1 MKNSGQEQRFILG
14 IFILAIGVLTL
25 IDKLNIFETRDI
37 LQFWPL
43 IFIFIGTVKLT
54 RAYTTMD
61 NIFGGGFV
69 LVGVIM
75 ILNRLGITHFYMRDW
90 WPLLIILLGFLVI
103 FKDKASKSIS
113 SIVGNTSEESV
124 ESKIEIVAIMSG
136 HQGNVATQ
144 DFRGGSATAIMGGI
158 EIDLR
163 NASIQTE
170 AVLNVFAVWGGISIK
185 IPNDWSVV
193 NNGVAIMGGIDDTS
207 VPNMNANKRLILTGT
222 VIMGGVEIKN

>member
-1 MKNSGQEQRFILG
+1 
-14 IFILAIGVLTL
+14 
-25 IDKLNIFETRDI
+25 
-37 LQFWPL
+37 
-43 IFIFIGTVKLT
+43 
-54 RAYTTMD
+54 
-61 NIFGGGFV
+61 
-69 LVGVIM
+69 
-75 ILNRLGITHFYMRDW
+75 
-90 WPLLIILLGFLVI
+90 
-103 FKDKASKSIS
+103 
-113 SIVGNTSEESV
+113 
-124 ESKIEIVAIMSG
+124 
-136 HQGNVATQ
+136 
-144 DFRGGSATAIMGGI
+144 MGGI